1 MTTFESATAE
11 MADPNLPERL
21 QRQSLELDALRA
33 ENERLHT
40 LLAQRLRAPDV
51 PGEASRMPVNVDRS
65 AGEKIGL
72 IRHLFRG
79 REDVYAERWENVRTG
94 KSGYVPA
101 VAGGWAA
108 VRANPKSYVALSDAA
123 IERHLRGHAAIG
135 IYPLLPGDRC
145 WFLAFDLDGR
155 SWQRDACALAETA
168 HELGVAAAVERS
180 RSGDGAHVWVF
191 FAEAVS
197 ASAARQLGALLL
209 RETMR
214 RSDLDLLSYDR
225 LFPNQD
231 LLPENGF
238 GNLIALPLQGSARRH
253 DNSVFLDPKALEP
266 WPDQWGFLSTVT
278 RLTPARLDELLE
290 RTAEARDGAVLS
302 ADRPPA
308 AATSAVPREIA
319 CIVAADVAVSKAGLS
334 PALLAELRHLAS
346 LHNPMFYERQRLRL
360 STHRTPRLIRCY
372 EEDLTHLHLPRGLLE
387 QVEAAA
393 GNAGSRLIADDRRPA
408 HARVD
413 FEFKG
418 ILTAQQAA
426 AVTEMLAHDGGVLVA
441 PPGTGKT
448 VMGCAV
454 IADRAVPTLVLA
466 HRKPLLEQWRVQLQ
480 ELLGLPQKQIG
491 QLGGGRRK
499 RTGLVDLAMIQS
511 LKAVEDLDGFFRGY
525 GLIVIDE
532 CHNLPAFSFEACVR
546 QATARH
552 VLGLTATPYRRD
564 GLQEIVT
571 MQCGPIRHQIS
582 SADGPAAR
590 LSLQLETRETVF
602 SLAPAAETPIQ
613 QVFRL
618 LVEDTDRTAL
628 VCDDVVAALA
638 EGRRCLVLS
647 QWKEHCELLAQ
658 GLVMRGVVPHVL
670 TGGLGKRARQA
681 ILEQIDNTA
690 PDQPL
695 ALVATG
701 QYLGEGFDCPQ
712 LDTLFLAFPVSFKG
726 RLVQYTGRL
735 TRTHDGKTIARV
747 YDYADTR
754 VPVLRAMHRRRL
766 ATYKT
771 LGFTG
776 GKTDSTRA
784 CQQQL
789 MT

>member
-1 MTTFESATAE
+1 M
-11 MADPNLPERL
+11 
-21 QRQSLELDALRA
+21 
-33 ENERLHT
+33 
-40 LLAQRLRAPDV
+40 
-51 PGEASRMPVNVDRS
+51 
-65 AGEKIGL
+65 
-72 IRHLFRG
+72 
-79 REDVYAERWENVRTG
+79 
-94 KSGYVPA
+94 
-101 VAGGWAA
+101 
-108 VRANPKSYVALSDAA
+108 
-123 IERHLRGHAAIG
+123 
-135 IYPLLPGDRC
+135 
-145 WFLAFDLDGR
+145 
-155 SWQRDACALAETA
+155 
-168 HELGVAAAVERS
+168 
-180 RSGDGAHVWVF
+180 
-191 FAEAVS
+191 
-197 ASAARQLGALLL
+197 
-209 RETMR
+209 
-214 RSDLDLLSYDR
+214 
-225 LFPNQD
+225 
-231 LLPENGF
+231 
-238 GNLIALPLQGSARRH
+238 
-253 DNSVFLDPKALEP
+253 
-266 WPDQWGFLSTVT
+266 
-278 RLTPARLDELLE
+278 
-290 RTAEARDGAVLS
+290 
-302 ADRPPA
+302 
-308 AATSAVPREIA
+308 
-319 CIVAADVAVSKAGLS
+319 
-334 PALLAELRHLAS
+334 
-346 LHNPMFYERQRLRL
+346 
-360 STHRTPRLIRCY
+360 
-372 EEDLTHLHLPRGLLE
+372 
-387 QVEAAA
+387 
-393 GNAGSRLIADDRRPA
+393 
-408 HARVD
+408 
-413 FEFKG
+413 
-418 ILTAQQAA
+418 TAQQAA

-441 PPGTGKT
+441 PPGSGKT

-454 IADRAVPTLVLA
+454 IAGRAVPTLVLA

-735 TRTHDGKTIARV
+735 TRARDGKTIARV